1 MKLKLN
7 ITTKN
12 LYHTIKENK
21 INMKRFNDDFSIGDV
36 MKEFMKSTK
45 LEAGLDVINVKE
57 TWYKMMGPAI
67 KNYTQQIEL
76 KRQTLY
82 VQLNSS
88 VVKQELEYGKSK
100 ILKMLNEE
108 LGKDLIKE
116 IVFR

>member
-1 MKLKLN
+1 
-7 ITTKN
+7 
-12 LYHTIKENK
+12 
-21 INMKRFNDDFSIGDV
+21 MKRFNDDFSIGDV

-57 TWYKMMGPAI
+57 TWYKTMGPAI

-82 VQLNSS
+82 VQLNSA